1 MDTVYLIVAM
11 LLNIE
16 TGIVEPRH
24 HAAYKF
30 DTLPECMQFVNSQY
44 EGLYGGLVYKLQEEG
59 KVTTQIINIGCAE
72 MSEQDALDFM
82 KEHEIKPGVGA

>member
-1 MDTVYLIVAM
+1 M
-11 LLNIE
+11 LLNVE

-44 EGLYGGLVYKLQEEG
+44 EGLYGGLIYKLQEEG
-59 KVTTQIINIGCAE
+59 KPTTQILDIGCAE
-72 MSEQDALDFM
+72 LPLTDAEEFM
-82 KEHEIKPGVGA
+82 NKHKVMPGVGA

>member
-30 DTLPECMQFVNSQY
+30 DTLPECMAFVNSQY
-44 EGLYGGLVYKLQEEG
+44 DGLYGGLVYKLQEEN
-59 KVTTQIINIGCAE
+59 KTMVQIINIGCAE
-72 MSEQDALDFM
+72 MSEQDA
-82 KEHEIKPGVGA
+82 KEFEKKYKVKVL

>member
-30 DTLPECMQFVNSQY
+30 DTLPECMAFVNSQY

-59 KVTTQIINIGCAE
+59 KTMVQIINIGCAE
-72 MSEQDALDFM
+72 MSEQDAKEFM
-82 KEHEIKPGVGA
+82 DKHEVNPGVGA